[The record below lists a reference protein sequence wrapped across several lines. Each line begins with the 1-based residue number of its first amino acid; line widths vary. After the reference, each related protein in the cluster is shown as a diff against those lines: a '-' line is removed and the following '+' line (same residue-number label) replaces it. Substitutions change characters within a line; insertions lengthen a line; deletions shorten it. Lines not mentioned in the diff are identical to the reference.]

1 MNILDEILADK
12 RMEIAERK
20 AQQQTAKMRILGWAS
35 PFAPDF
41 GAALRAAAPLALIAE
56 VKRRSPS
63 AGALREPFDPAAI
76 ARAYQAAGAQ
86 ALSCLMD
93 TKYFGG
99 GDEQFKAVRSAVQLP
114 ILYKEFVVDE
124 WQIWHARVLGASAV
138 LLIAAALDDTDL
150 THLLEICRQAG
161 LEALLEVHNA
171 AEMRRAAA
179 SGAKVIGINNRNL
192 ATFQTTLETTFQLKQ
207 LAPPDCLLV
216 SESGIHTA
224 ADIQRLRA
232 AGIGA
237 ALVGESLLRQPDL
250 QEAVRRLML

>member
-1 MNILDEILADK
+1 MNILDDILADK
-12 RMEIAERK
+12 RMEIEQRK
-20 AQQQTAKMRILGWAS
+20 ALQPTAKLRILAWAS

-41 GAALRAAAPLALIAE
+41 TVALRAAPLALIAE

-63 AGALREPFDPAAI
+63 AGEIRTPFDPAVI
-76 ARAYQAAGAQ
+76 ARDYAAAGAQ

-93 TKYFGG
+93 EKYFGG
-99 GDEQFKAVRSAVQLP
+99 GAEQFRAVRAAVQLP
-114 ILYKEFVVDE
+114 LLYKEFVVDE

-138 LLIAAALDDTDL
+138 LLIAAALDDADL
-150 THLLEICRQAG
+150 QHLLGLCRQAG
-161 LEALLEVHNA
+161 LEPLLEVHNA

-179 SGAKVIGINNRNL
+179 SGAQLIGINNRDL
-192 ATFQTTLETTFQLKQ
+192 TTFQTTLETTFHLKQ
-207 LAPPDCLLV
+207 LAPPGTLLV

-224 ADIQRLRA
+224 DDIRRLRA

>member
-12 RMEIAERK
+12 RMEIAGRK
-20 AQQQTAKMRILGWAS
+20 AQQQTAKMRIMGWAS

-41 GAALRAAAPLALIAE
+41 GAALRAAPLALIAE

-76 ARAYQAAGAQ
+76 ARAYEAAGAQ
-86 ALSCLMD
+86 AISCLMD

-99 GDEQFKAVRSAVQLP
+99 GDEQFKAVRSAVRLP

-138 LLIAAALDDTDL
+138 LLIAAALDDADL
-150 THLLEICRQAG
+150 AHLLEICRQAG

>member
-41 GAALRAAAPLALIAE
+41 GAALRAAPLALIAE

-63 AGALREPFDPAAI
+63 AGAFREPFDPAAI
-76 ARAYQAAGAQ
+76 ARAYAAAGAQ
-86 ALSCLMD
+86 AISCLMD

-99 GDEQFKAVRSAVQLP
+99 GDAQFKAVRAAVQLP

-138 LLIAAALDDTDL
+138 LLIAAALDDADL
-150 THLLEICRQAG
+150 AHLLEICRQAG

-171 AEMRRAAA
+171 EEMRRAAA